1 MLVLETR
8 ELDDMP
14 EADGKIFWYWS
25 KFVGGA
31 AETFCP
37 C

>member
-1 MLVLETR
+1 MLVLETG

-14 EADGKIFWYWS
+14 EAKAKIFWYWS
-25 KFVGGA
+25 KFVGGV
-31 AETFCP
+31 AEASCP